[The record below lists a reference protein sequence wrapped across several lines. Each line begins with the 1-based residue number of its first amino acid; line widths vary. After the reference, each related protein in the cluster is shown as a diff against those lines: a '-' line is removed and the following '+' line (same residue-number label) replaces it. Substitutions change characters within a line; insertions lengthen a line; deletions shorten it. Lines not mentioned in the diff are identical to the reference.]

1 MLSILSFILLIGV
14 LTVFAILQIYICK
27 NAKNE
32 KVGLILPIGSFI
44 FALLPVISIIITIIL
59 NFLPNSNDNNF
70 IIVSY
75 SIDFL
80 PGIIIQIFNIIIL
93 IAILFTPTIIFT
105 LIYLHY
111 KK

>member
-14 LTVFAILQIYICK
+14 LTIFVTLQIYICK
-27 NAKNE
+27 NVKNE
-32 KVGLILPIGSFI
+32 KIGLILPIGSFI

-59 NFLPNSNDNNF
+59 NFLPNSNDNPF
-70 IIVSY
+70 IVVSY
-75 SIDFL
+75 SVDFL
-80 PGIIIQIFNIIIL
+80 PGIIMQVFNIIIL

>member
-32 KVGLILPIGSFI
+32 KVGLILPIGSLI
-44 FALLPVISIIITIIL
+44 FGLLPIISIIITIIL
-59 NFLPNSNDNNF
+59 NFLPSSNVSSY
-70 IIVSY
+70 IISY
-75 SIDFL
+75 SLDFL